1 MCGKFMRIIPVLL
14 AMGMLL
20 SGCGR
25 EKESWR
31 PAKSKLSLQS
41 ESLTVERVE
50 NLPQDFI
57 FGMDASCVPALEA
70 SGVRYFDH
78 DGVERDVFHIL
89 RDNGINYIR
98 IRIWND
104 PFDENGN
111 GYGGGNCDIE
121 NAVAI
126 GRRAAAVGMKL
137 LVNFH
142 YSDFWA
148 DPSKQM
154 VPKAWQ
160 GMSVVERADAVYSYT
175 KEAFGRD
182 HVFVQPEMSLNGMT
196 VSSSRIR
203 AALEQGDTEMA
214 EKMLGR
220 PYSLDTNVVHGK
232 RLGRTLG
239 FPTANQYFPA
249 ERAIP
254 SRGVYAVLCHT
265 PYGVFPGVS
274 NVGIRPTT
282 DSHGRVNCET
292 HIIGMSGDL
301 YGRRIRVEFLS
312 KLRDEQK
319 FNGVDELVEAIRRD
333 AVNAVAVA
341 TARGLV

>member
-1 MCGKFMRIIPVLL
+1 MSIRLTFLDLRGPAPIPMAQPPARAMVALGNFDGVHRAHKVLLRETVAMTRELSQKEDCHVSPGAFCFIRPTLDYKMSPTGFTPVLVRGHL
-14 AMGMLL
+14 TTLRDKLL
-20 SGCGR
+20 LFAQAGLEFACLCNFPDVRGLTPEEFISLLRDDCHCVGVACGF
-25 EKESWR
+25 
-31 PAKSKLSLQS
+31 
-41 ESLTVERVE
+41 
-50 NLPQDFI
+50 NYF
-57 FGMDASCVPALEA
+57 FGKGA
-70 SGVRYFDH
+70 SGNTSH
-78 DGVERDVFHIL
+78 
-89 RDNGINYIR
+89 
-98 IRIWND
+98 
-104 PFDENGN
+104 
-111 GYGGGNCDIE
+111 
-121 NAVAI
+121 
-126 GRRAAAVGMKL
+126 L
-137 LVNFH
+137 L
-142 YSDFWA
+142 
-148 DPSKQM
+148 
-154 VPKAWQ
+154 
-160 GMSVVERADAVYSYT
+160 
-175 KEAFGRD
+175 EAFGRD

-341 TARGLV
+341 TSRGLV

>member
-1 MCGKFMRIIPVLL
+1 MNIRLTFLDLRGPAPVPMSQPPAHAMVALGNFDGVHRAHKVLLRETVAMTRELSEKEGYHVSPGAFCFIRPTLDYKMSPTGFTPVLVRGHL
-14 AMGMLL
+14 TTLRDKLL
-20 SGCGR
+20 LFAQAGLEFACLCNFPDVRDLSPEEFVSLLRDDCHCVAVACGF
-25 EKESWR
+25 
-31 PAKSKLSLQS
+31 
-41 ESLTVERVE
+41 
-50 NLPQDFI
+50 NYF
-57 FGMDASCVPALEA
+57 FGKGA
-70 SGVRYFDH
+70 SGNSSH
-78 DGVERDVFHIL
+78 
-89 RDNGINYIR
+89 
-98 IRIWND
+98 
-104 PFDENGN
+104 
-111 GYGGGNCDIE
+111 
-121 NAVAI
+121 
-126 GRRAAAVGMKL
+126 L
-137 LVNFH
+137 L
-142 YSDFWA
+142 
-148 DPSKQM
+148 
-154 VPKAWQ
+154 
-160 GMSVVERADAVYSYT
+160 
-175 KEAFGRD
+175 EAFGRD
-182 HVFVQPEMSLNGMT
+182 HVFVQPEMSLKGMT

-292 HIIGMSGDL
+292 HIIGMTGDL
-301 YGRRIRVEFLS
+301 YGRRIRVEFLE

-319 FNGVDELVEAIRRD
+319 FNGVDELVEAIRKD
-333 AVNAVAVA
+333 AQNAVAVA